1 MSNPVSS
8 VSGPAE
14 AADQLAEARWQQA
27 IDEQRVALA
36 AYVSG
41 DPGPFRATCSHAD
54 DVTIFGGF
62 GGWSKGWRDL
72 EQRTSWASAQ
82 YKNGAGVPELLAQ
95 GRSGDLAYTVHLE
108 YIAVRSGPSAT
119 SVEKTYRVTHIFRR
133 EDDAW
138 KLIHRHADPLID
150 THPPT

>member
-1 MSNPVSS
+1 MAGLKGGGISS
-8 VSGPAE
+8 
-14 AADQLAEARWQQA
+14 
-27 IDEQRVALA
+27 
-36 AYVSG
+36 
-41 DPGPFRATCSHAD
+41 
-54 DVTIFGGF
+54 
-62 GGWSKGWRDL
+62 
-72 EQRTSWASAQ
+72 SAPRGRLPS
-82 YKNGAGVPELLAQ
+82 KNGAGVPELLAQ